1 MTIWEALL
9 YNPIVWVMGLL
20 VFGICYSNL
29 HWWCKTNLELKGS
42 WKKLDKS
49 IHWKEKQ
56 MDSII
61 HEIANVGLTLLFVVF
76 ALVIINYVR
85 ENL

>member
-1 MTIWEALL
+1 
-9 YNPIVWVMGLL
+9 
-20 VFGICYSNL
+20 
-29 HWWCKTNLELKGS
+29 
-42 WKKLDKS
+42 
-49 IHWKEKQ
+49 

-61 HEIANVGLTLLFVVF
+61 HEIANVGLTLFVVVF